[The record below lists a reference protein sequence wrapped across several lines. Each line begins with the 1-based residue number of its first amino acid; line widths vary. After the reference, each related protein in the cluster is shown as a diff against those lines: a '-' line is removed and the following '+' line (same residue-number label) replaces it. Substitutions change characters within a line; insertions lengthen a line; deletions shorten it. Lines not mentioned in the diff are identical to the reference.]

1 MTTFTNGAYK
11 TDAGARH
18 IIVEDAGTCKLP
30 QAFEM
35 YIYTHIKEKRPENLR
50 IPNIYMQ
57 AKAIIS
63 TTSKFP
69 NIRASNC

>member
-18 IIVEDAGTCKLP
+18 IIVEDASTCKLP

-50 IPNIYMQ
+50 IPNIYM
-57 AKAIIS
+57 
-63 TTSKFP
+63 
-69 NIRASNC
+69 